1 MSVGLPAPR
10 RVDIRA
16 MRERFGLT
24 QADVA
29 DELHV
34 DERTVRRWERGASS
48 PSPMAIA
55 HMKSLQR
62 RMQQQQD
69 AQSPGLGAGASGA
82 PSFGDRAPRDR
93 AGQQTERLGE
103 GAHGL
108 PRRRLPSL

>member
-1 MSVGLPAPR
+1 MSAGLPAPR

-48 PSPMAIA
+48 PSPMALA

-62 RMQQQQD
+62 RMLQQQET
-69 AQSPGLGAGASGA
+69 QSLGLGAGASGA
-82 PSFGDRAPRDR
+82 PALGDRAPRDR
-93 AGQQTERLGE
+93 TGHQAEQLGD
-103 GAHGL
+103 GANGL